1 MIIDKLIKHEE
12 FTDIEKSIADYLL
25 RNGYEVKNMSI
36 SSLAQVT
43 YSSTS
48 TITRFCHKLGLD
60 GYKKFQILC
69 NSEYEAYAK
78 NGVVNVNYPFTGE
91 DSYEQIAKQL
101 ERLNQETIAKTI
113 SCFNYNQFHRIVR
126 RMDKAD
132 MINIFSVGTSVTVA
146 MEFQQKMLRFGK
158 IVNLTQ
164 EACFLPGYAL
174 AGTENTVNLVIS
186 LSGENRDVVESL
198 HLLKKQGR
206 YTVGITS
213 TPNSTVAREC
223 KEVILVDIEENNSYE
238 AKIDTFAI
246 YSAFHFV
253 LDCLF
258 SFLYQYNYDSN
269 TKITKEKAY
278 MIERNKNRGDDDGI

>member
-1 MIIDKLIKHEE
+1 MIIEKLVKQED
-12 FTDIEKSIADYLL
+12 FTDVEKSIADYLL
-25 RNGYEVKNMSI
+25 QNGYDVKNMSI

-48 TITRFCHKLGLD
+48 TITRFCHKLSLD
-60 GYKKFQILC
+60 GYKQFQILF
-69 NSEYEAYAK
+69 NSEYEMYAK

-101 ERLNQETIAKTI
+101 ERLNRETIAKTI

-126 RMDKAD
+126 RMNHAD
-132 MINIFSVGTSVTVA
+132 MINIFSVGTSATVA
-146 MEFQQKMLRFGK
+146 LEFQQKMLRFGK

-164 EACFLPGYAL
+164 QACFLPGYAL

-186 LSGENRDVVESL
+186 QSGENRDVVESL
-198 HLLKKQGR
+198 SLLQRQKR
-206 YTVGITS
+206 YTVGITA
-213 TPNSTVAREC
+213 TPNSTVATHC
-223 KEVILVDIEENNSYE
+223 QEVILVDIEENSSYE
-238 AKIDTFAI
+238 DKIDTFAI

-258 SFLYQYNYDSN
+258 SFLYQHNFDSN
-269 TKITKEKAY
+269 KKITREKAY
-278 MIERNKNRGDDDGI
+278 TIEESKKQR

>member
-1 MIIDKLIKHEE
+1 MIIEKLIKQED
-12 FTDIEKSIADYLL
+12 FTDIEKSISNYLL
-25 RNGYEVKNMSI
+25 QNGYDVKNMSI
-36 SSLAQVT
+36 SALAQVT

-60 GYKKFQILC
+60 GYKKFQILF
-69 NSEYEAYAK
+69 NTEYEAYEK
-78 NGVVNVNYPFTGE
+78 NGAVNVNYPFTRQ

-101 ERLNQETIAKTI
+101 EKLNQETIAKTI

-146 MEFQQKMLRFGK
+146 MEFQQKMLRVGK

-164 EACFLPGYAL
+164 ETCLLPGYAM
-174 AGTENTVNLVIS
+174 AGTDNTLNLLIS
-186 LSGENRDVVESL
+186 QSGENRDVVQNL
-198 HLLKKQGR
+198 NLLKKLGR
-206 YTVGITS
+206 YTVGITA
-213 TPNSTVAREC
+213 TPNSSIARLC
-223 KEVILVDIEENNSYE
+223 QEVILLDIEENNSYE

-258 SFLYQYNYDSN
+258 SFLYQYNFDSN

-278 MIERNKNRGDDDGI
+278 IVEEIKKER